1 MCKIEIERERA
12 TEKRDRVREEHK
24 LLFYEL
30 HMLCLPF
37 CVLEKKYDAKK
48 SFNVKRDKNCKALIL
63 SQTKMLHLQAYI
75 LYVQEVVTRFI

>member
-12 TEKRDRVREEHK
+12 TEKRDRVREGYK

-48 SFNVKRDKNCKALIL
+48 IL
-63 SQTKMLHLQAYI
+63 QC
-75 LYVQEVVTRFI
+75 EER